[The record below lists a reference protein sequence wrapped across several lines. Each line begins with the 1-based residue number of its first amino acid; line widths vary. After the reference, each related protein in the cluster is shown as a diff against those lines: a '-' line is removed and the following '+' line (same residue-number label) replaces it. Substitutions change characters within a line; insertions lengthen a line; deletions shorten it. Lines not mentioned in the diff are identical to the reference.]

1 VYSGITSEKGYFEM
15 FEREAR
21 KKLRSVKR
29 KIRKISWFSSYQSFS
44 ELGIKGRRNDERR
57 YRYLDFSICNNRIIC
72 DYGCNLGQSS
82 IKAAKAGAR
91 RVIGIDSQA
100 DTIESAVEIKD
111 ILGLENVEYYVVDF
125 NETDYES
132 RIKKI
137 FSGEKPD
144 ISFFL
149 SVYRTKELKNR
160 DGLFKFIID
169 NTKDLIFFEGHSKRS
184 VDTVDF
190 YNGLF
195 SKFDLKAEFLG
206 YSQNETRPFFKIK
219 L

>member
-1 VYSGITSEKGYFEM
+1 MT
-15 FEREAR
+15 EREA
-21 KKLRSVKR
+21 KKRLRAVKR
-29 KIRKISWFSSYQSFS
+29 KIKKISWFNSYQSFS
-44 ELGIKGRRNDERR
+44 ELGIKGRRNDDRR
-57 YRYLDFSICNNRIIC
+57 YRYLDFSICSERVIC

-82 IKAAKAGAR
+82 IKAAKAGAK

-111 ILGLENVEYYVVDF
+111 ILGLENVEYHIVDF
-125 NETDYES
+125 NDRDYES
-132 RIKKI
+132 TIKKI
-137 FSGEKPD
+137 FAGVKPD

-169 NTKDLIFFEGHSKRS
+169 NTKDIIFFEGHSKRS

-190 YNGLF
+190 YNSLF

-206 YSQNETRPFFKIK
+206 YSQRETRPLFIIR